1 MKTRDL
7 PLEVN
12 KGHHYNPF
20 QRGVRETSFVGE
32 DVPVESTL
40 NSGFS
45 GTTVCR
51 VTGVTYRQ
59 LDYWARTDLVTPS
72 ISPAHG
78 SGSKRR
84 YSYSDLVEVKVI
96 KSLLDAGVSLGRTR
110 QAVDCLRNSL
120 GVDLGSAS
128 LILSGAKTVL
138 AHSNGE
144 IVDLLRGG
152 QGVFNVVPLAGVV
165 AELDHT
171 IRQDQLELSGGS
183 RVIA

>member
-1 MKTRDL
+1 M
-7 PLEVN
+7 
-12 KGHHYNPF
+12 
-20 QRGVRETSFVGE
+20 
-32 DVPVESTL
+32 ESTL
-40 NSGFS
+40 TSGFS

-72 ISPAHG
+72 VSPAHG

-110 QAVDCLRNSL
+110 QAVDCLRSSL

-128 LILSGAKTVL
+128 LILSGSKTVL

-165 AELDHT
+165 AELQNT
-171 IRQDQLELSGGS
+171 IRHEQLELANAAA
-183 RVIA
+183 RVTA